1 MRPQHQLELT
11 TPLGPVSLT
20 YTWFPPHEVAEV
32 DGVEAFE
39 GNEVAAVG
47 GHDGVDGD
55 KALAVVPDGVGDGN
69 RAVVVVEWAGHN
81 NLEAV
86 EMASEK

>member
-1 MRPQHQLELT
+1 MAGKFKCVKSTKEILT
-11 TPLGPVSLT
+11 FRKSLPLT

-55 KALAVVPDGVGDGN
+55 KALAAVPDGVGDGN
-69 RAVVVVEWAGHN
+69 RAVVVVE
-81 NLEAV
+81 
-86 EMASEK
+86 